1 MLKSKK
7 REVKSSKI
15 DIDHL
20 AKLANLDLSPSEKQK
35 FQKQLILILEYFA
48 KLQEVN
54 TSNIKSEKHFLGIQN
69 LTRAD
74 TTRPSLSQDEALS
87 NTKQK
92 HNGFFK
98 IKAIL

>member
-7 REVKSSKI
+7 PKVEGNKI

-35 FQKQLILILEYFA
+35 FQKQLTLILEYFV

-54 TSNIKSEKHFLGIQN
+54 TSNIKSTKHFLGIQN
-69 LTRAD
+69 IARIDMA
-74 TTRPSLSQDEALS
+74 RPSLSQDQALS